1 MLGRMVSPVARLEE
15 EGILSHTPTYLS
27 EEPYLEYQR
36 EDGNLQGNG
45 DVEKEV
51 EGVGDQPIRDSA
63 QTILLHH
70 YQVLLVLVFH
80 YG

>member
-1 MLGRMVSPVARLEE
+1 MAGLEE
-15 EGILSHTPTYLS
+15 EGILSHTPRYSTYLS

-45 DVEKEV
+45 DVQEEM

>member
-1 MLGRMVSPVARLEE
+1 MRLGRSRVWEQGTRL
-15 EGILSHTPTYLS
+15 GIRERVISYLS
-27 EEPYLEYQR
+27 EEPYLEYEG

-45 DVEKEV
+45 DIEEEV
-51 EGVGDQPIRDSA
+51 ESVGDQPVGDSA

-70 YQVLLVLVFH
+70 YQVLLILVFH